1 MKKLELKKIMDL
13 AESGDADAQLK
24 LGNHYYHSK
33 YREDRDL
40 DKSVYWY
47 EAASAQGHLRAKK
60 QLAGM
65 YEFGIGVKVDDH
77 KAFELYKES
86 AEGGIAES
94 QANLG
99 RMYKN
104 GKGVIKNEAS
114 AREWFMKAGMQG
126 FLVYSY
132 LDKEDLYNLGV
143 MFATG
148 DGVVKDDVYSYG
160 NYKAAA
166 MKGHLKSQYAL
177 GLMCIDDSNIYR
189 SDKDAIKWFTMA
201 AEQGHDD
208 AKNHLD
214 SLVN

>member
-1 MKKLELKKIMDL
+1 MDL
-13 AESGDADAQLK
+13 AEGGDAFAQLQ
-24 LGNHYYHSK
+24 LGNHYSHAK
-33 YREDRDL
+33 PIERDYDL
-40 DKSVYWY
+40 AVKWY

-99 RMYKN
+99 RMYEK
-104 GKGVIKNEAS
+104 GKGVVRNAAA
-114 AREWFMKAGMQG
+114 AREWFLKAGKQG
-126 FLVYSY
+126 FLVYDY
-132 LDKEDLYNLGV
+132 LNEDDLYNLGV

-177 GLMCIDDSNIYR
+177 GLMCIDDSNFYR

-201 AEQGHDD
+201 AEQGHVD
-208 AKNHLD
+208 AKKHLD
-214 SLVN
+214 SLN